1 MNLVAI
7 AHVLALLTVANGS
20 PVVAKRIFGA
30 RFSQPLDGGA
40 LFVDN
45 RALLGRSKTIRG
57 LIASLVF
64 TVLAARLTGLAWTTG
79 AIFSAAAMAGDLL
92 SSFVK
97 RRMGKPS
104 SAMALGLDQIPESLL
119 PALFASRVFAL
130 TTVDVVAITVLFF
143 CGQLLVSRIL
153 YAIKLRDEPY

>member
-7 AHVLALLTVANGS
+7 AHVLVLLTVANGS
-20 PVVAKRIFGA
+20 PVVAKRIFGM
-30 RFSQPLDGGA
+30 RFSRPLDGGA

-57 LIASLVF
+57 LIASLVV
-64 TVLAARLTGLAWTTG
+64 TALAARLTGLSWTTG
-79 AIFSAAAMAGDLL
+79 VIFSAAAMAGDLL

-130 TTVDVVAITVLFF
+130 TMVDVAAITLLFF
-143 CGQLLVSRIL
+143 AGELLVSRIL
-153 YAIKLRDEPY
+153 YAINLRDEPY